1 MKFEFNSTKVNDSS
15 TIFNDV
21 SSKESV
27 HRRRKAGSG
36 GDSEEN
42 LEEKCGQ
49 VSSSG
54 RKTCEND
61 FL

>member
-1 MKFEFNSTKVNDSS
+1 MKFEFSSTKVNDRS
-15 TIFNDV
+15 TIF
-21 SSKESV
+21 SEEGL

-42 LEEKCGQ
+42 LDEKCGQ
-49 VSSSG
+49 VLSSG